1 MFNAAYLE
9 GEEQEDFWKS
19 RSIYYGDSITIIGS
33 LFFWMS
39 LDPSRPF
46 MLYDFIKAF
55 FYKHDISLREKKPK
69 MVKLLKELQT
79 DIHMVKNINYR
90 ATWQPFL

>member
-1 MFNAAYLE
+1 
-9 GEEQEDFWKS
+9 
-19 RSIYYGDSITIIGS
+19 
-33 LFFWMS
+33 MS

-90 ATWQPFL
+90 AT